1 MKATKIL
8 TEEIGSLTVAS
19 LPSRP
24 TAESTLGGRGYNA
37 KEIKE
42 AFDRLPLFIIERF
55 NALIDDIS
63 ALGENSLAASV
74 PTGISEAATLSRF
87 FEDVKSGRLATYIK
101 VLDRSLTAE
110 IGDII
115 NRLNKLEGKI

>member
-24 TAESTLGGRGYNA
+24 TAESALGGRGYNSR
-37 KEIKE
+37 EMKE

-55 NALIDDIS
+55 NALIDDIC
-63 ALGENSLAASV
+63 AIGENSLAASV
-74 PTGISEAATLSRF
+74 PTGISEAETLSRF

-110 IGDII
+110 IADIT
-115 NRLNKLEGKI
+115 NRLNKLEGRI